1 VGTAHAQ
8 QTGTIQGQVVN
19 AVTGNPIERA
29 EVFIEGTALT
39 TFTRAD
45 GRYELAGVPA
55 GPQTV
60 RARVLGF
67 SSTTVDVTILAGEAT
82 RARFDL
88 REEIFSLDAVVITGL
103 PTAGRRRELG
113 SSLNQIQMRDVEVQ
127 PVQSLETLL
136 QASGPG
142 IQSFINQGQVGA
154 SGRLQ
159 LRGVTSVSQ
168 GNEPLVYIDG
178 IRMSTERTPAA
189 AAFDGRNTRV
199 SGFAWNDINPADID
213 RVEVIKGAAAT
224 SLYGTEAS
232 GGVIQIFT
240 KRGTSGRAQW
250 QFSITQGANFWP
262 QPSSVIQE
270 HPTSLDIDVIK
281 KTGHVQSFSGSV
293 RGGTP
298 DLDYFFSASGSD
310 ENGIIDTQWSKH
322 WTVNGNFGLN
332 LFEGMS
338 VRLTN
343 TFTHRRTRQVPDGNN
358 RYGYM
363 LNVLRVG
370 RGYWPDN
377 RDQSWVLEQ
386 EYYNDLDTF
395 LGGANLEYHHGD
407 FSHNFRVGLHHM
419 ESANSGYQPYGWYLN
434 PLGTI
439 SQRRFQNR
447 LITAEYAGSYERDLS
462 SAIRSTFSVGGQLY
476 DERQLDVRANGQDF
490 PGPGEH
496 TVTSAA
502 RTDGYES
509 KIREVNAGFFAQ
521 EMIGIQDRLF
531 LTAGIRLDGSSTF
544 GEDYSFQVYPK
555 FSASYVLSDMEAWPV
570 WWNTLRLRG
579 AVGMA
584 GKAPGAFDAARTWN
598 PISARDGQPGLTPRN
613 VGNPDLGPEK
623 TLEFEG
629 GFDADM
635 FDARLNVEFT
645 YYDAKTTDALFEVR
659 PIPSE
664 GWLNTQLENVG
675 ELRSR
680 GVELSMNGVLVDMS
694 SFNWAVGTSVTT
706 TKSEIVDMGGAAPFG
721 VGRNQEIR
729 EGYAP
734 PSFFV
739 ETVKNPDEFADPIFS
754 DTLEYVGNTFPSTTV
769 NFTTDISAGPFTLS
783 ALGELVDGG
792 NIVNAVGYLNTI
804 RTVWPGCTRAQEL
817 DDAGQTDQLT
827 ALERAKC
834 LRRFNSDDMWIE
846 DADYFKLRNVSLTF
860 RFPDN
865 LLPRGVSSASL
876 SVSGLNLLKVTDYTG
891 IDPESHQGSGT
902 GGNFWR
908 EDYYS
913 VPPKRSF
920 LMKLNLTF

>member
-1 VGTAHAQ
+1 
-8 QTGTIQGQVVN
+8 VVN
-19 AVTGNPIERA
+19 AITGAPIA
-29 EVFIEGTALT
+29 GVEVSVEGTTITAV
-39 TFTRAD
+39 TRED
-45 GRYELAGVPA
+45 GRYVLSRVPA
-55 GPQTV
+55 GVQSV
-60 RARVLGF
+60 RARNVGF
-67 SSTTVDVTILAGEAT
+67 SQVTLRVNARSGETTTAQFQM
-82 RARFDL
+82 RAQVY
-88 REEIFSLDAVVITGL
+88 SLDAVVVTGL

-113 SSLNQIQMRDVEVQ
+113 SSLNQIQMRDVEQQAVQ
-127 PVQSLETLL
+127 NIETLL

-142 IQSFINQGQVGA
+142 ISSFINQGQVGA

-178 IRMSTERTPAA
+178 VRLSTQRTPAA

-199 SGFAWNDINPADID
+199 SGFSWNDIDPANVD
-213 RVEVIKGAAAT
+213 RIEVIKGAAAT
-224 SLYGTEAS
+224 SMYGTEAS

-240 KRGTSGRAQW
+240 KRGTSGSPQW
-250 QFSITQGANFWP
+250 QMSITQGANFWP
-262 QPSSVIQE
+262 RPSSVIQQ

-281 KTGHVQSFSGSV
+281 RTGHYQTYSGSV

-298 DLDYFFSASGSD
+298 DLDYFFAGSFTD
-310 ENGIIDTQWSKH
+310 EDGIIDTQWSKN
-322 WTVNGNFGLN
+322 WSLNGNFGMN
-332 LFEGMS
+332 LAPGLT

-343 TFTHRRTRQVPDGNN
+343 SYTHRRTRQVPDGNN

-370 RGYWPDN
+370 RGYYPDN

-386 EYYNDLDTF
+386 EYFNDLDTF
-395 LGGANLEYHHGD
+395 LGGVNLEYNHG
-407 FSHNFRVGLHHM
+407 NFKHTLRGGLHHM
-419 ESANSGYQPYGWYLN
+419 ESANSGYQPFGWYLT
-434 PLGTI
+434 PLGSI

-447 LITAEYAGSYERDLS
+447 LITAEYAGTFELDLS
-462 SAIRSTFSVGGQLY
+462 SSIRSTFSMGGQLY

-490 PGPGEH
+490 PGPGDH
-496 TVTSAA
+496 TVASAS
-502 RTDGYES
+502 RTEGYES
-509 KIREVNAGFFAQ
+509 KLREVNAGVFAQ
-521 EMIGIQDRLF
+521 EMIGIEDRLF
-531 LTAGIRLDGSSTF
+531 LTAGIRFDGSSTF
-544 GEDYSFQVYPK
+544 GEDYSFQAYPK
-555 FSASYVLSDMEAWPV
+555 GSISYVLSDLEAWPD
-570 WWNTLRLRG
+570 WWNTFRLRG

-584 GKAPGAFDAARTWN
+584 GKAPGAFDAVRTWD
-598 PISARDGQPGLTPRN
+598 PIAAKDGQPGLTPRN
-613 VGNPDLGPEK
+613 VGNPNLGPEK
-623 TLEFEG
+623 TLEIEG

-635 FDARLNVEFT
+635 FDARLSVEFT
-645 YYDAKTTDALFEVR
+645 YYNATTTDALFEVR

-675 ELRSR
+675 ELTSN
-680 GVELSMNGVLVDMS
+680 GIELAVNAVVLDMNA
-694 SFNWAVGTSVTT
+694 FNWQVGTQLTT
-706 TKSEIVDMGGAAPFG
+706 TNSKIVDMGGAAPFG

-769 NFTTDISAGPFTLS
+769 NFTTAVSVGPLTVS

-846 DADYFKLRNVSLTF
+846 DADFFKLRNVTATL
-860 RFPDN
+860 RLPDN
-865 LLPRGVSSASL
+865 LLWGGVNSATVSL
-876 SVSGLNLLKVTDYTG
+876 SAMNLFKITNYTG

-902 GGNFWR
+902 GGSNWR

-913 VPPKRSF
+913 VPPKRSMLF
-920 LMKLNLTF
+920 KLNLTF